1 MTIMTTYKVVG
12 ADGQEL
18 RTDVL
23 LHPGEVLELEILSRG
38 LKKSRVAMDIKMY
51 PSHMSDIL
59 KGKRNITEEIALKLE
74 DILGISAEFWMRL
87 QVEYN
92 ISVLRAKLN
101 HAA

>member
-1 MTIMTTYKVVG
+1 MATNKIIG
-12 ADGQEL
+12 SNGQEL

-23 LHPGEVLELEILSRG
+23 LHPGEVLEMEILARG
-38 LKKSRVAMDIKMY
+38 LTKSKFAMEIKMY

-59 KGKRNITEEIALKLE
+59 KGKRNITEEIALKIE
-74 DILGISAEFWMRL
+74 NILGISAEFWMRL

-92 ISVLRAKLN
+92 ISVLRSKTQ

>member
-1 MTIMTTYKVVG
+1 MATHKVIG
-12 ADGQEL
+12 SKGQEL
-18 RTDVL
+18 KTDVL
-23 LHPGEVLELEILSRG
+23 LHPGELLEIEILARGFSRS
-38 LKKSRVAMDIKMY
+38 KFAMEIKMY

-74 DILGISAEFWMRL
+74 SILGISAEFWMRI

-92 ISVLRAKLN
+92 ISVLRTKAN

>member
-1 MTIMTTYKVVG
+1 MGTNKIIG
-12 ADGQEL
+12 ANGQEL

-23 LHPGEVLELEILSRG
+23 LHPGEVLEMELMARG
-38 LKKSRVAMDIKMY
+38 LTKSKFAMDIKMY

-59 KGKRNITEEIALKLE
+59 KGKRNITEEIALKIETVLE
-74 DILGISAEFWMRL
+74 ISAEFWMRL

-92 ISVLRAKLN
+92 ISLLRAKLY

>member
-1 MTIMTTYKVVG
+1 M
-12 ADGQEL
+12 
-18 RTDVL
+18 
-23 LHPGEVLELEILSRG
+23 EILSRG
-38 LKKSRVAMDIKMY
+38 LTKSKFAMDIKMY

-74 DILGISAEFWMRL
+74 NILGISAEFWMRL

-92 ISVLRAKLN
+92 ISVLRTKMN

>member
-1 MTIMTTYKVVG
+1 MGTNKVVG
-12 ADGQEL
+12 SDGQEL

-23 LHPGEVLELEILSRG
+23 LHPGEVLEMELIARG
-38 LKKSRVAMDIKMY
+38 LTKSKFAMDIRMY

-59 KGKRNITEEIALKLE
+59 KGKRNITEEIALKVE
-74 DILGISAEFWMRL
+74 GVLGISAEFWMRL

-92 ISVLRAKLN
+92 ISVLRAKML

>member
-1 MTIMTTYKVVG
+1 MATYKVIG
-12 ADGQEL
+12 ANGQEL

-23 LHPGEVLELEILSRG
+23 LHPGEVLEMEILSRG
-38 LKKSRVAMDIKMY
+38 LKKSRFAMDIKMY

-74 DILGISAEFWMRL
+74 SVLGISAEFWMRL

-92 ISVLRAKLN
+92 ISLLRSKMN

>member
-1 MTIMTTYKVVG
+1 MTTNKVVG
-12 ADGQEL
+12 SKGQEL

-23 LHPGEVLELEILSRG
+23 LHPGEVLEMEILSRG
-38 LKKSRVAMDIKMY
+38 LTKSKFAMDIKMY

-59 KGKRNITEEIALKLE
+59 KGKRNITEAIALKLE
-74 DILGISAEFWMRL
+74 NILGISAEFWMRL

-92 ISVLRAKLN
+92 ISVLRKKMN